1 MPCAPSTFHLLAPF
15 PTGIATG
22 MSPFGTY
29 TVCITALGKVSVKEK
44 GPFIPFPSTDLLV
57 CIKKEAFNKSKF
69 KGSYEW
75 KVISIH
81 YFSNKVILARRR
93 KW

>member
-1 MPCAPSTFHLLAPF
+1 MPFAASTFHLLAPF

-29 TVCITALGKVSVKEK
+29 TVQITALGKAPLKEK

-57 CIKKEAFNKSKF
+57 CIKKEAFNRASLRQAMSGK
-69 KGSYEW
+69 
-75 KVISIH
+75 
-81 YFSNKVILARRR
+81 
-93 KW
+93 